1 MILVLLNT
9 LNKQLSGLTSDTG
22 RVASRTFVATRMDS
36 AQVGEGECT
45 RIGVHFTDID
55 STSAT
60 SKQTAQRL
68 AIFCPAEVERFVA
81 LAHTAQQSSA
91 DSLFQDLLFFSL
103 SECVHPGRNCVSHG
117 HHIIF
122 LFCFN
127 F

>member
-22 RVASRTFVATRMDS
+22 CVAGRTFVATRMDS

-60 SKQTAQRL
+60 KQIAQRL

-91 DSLFQDLLFFSL
+91 DSLFEDLLFFSL
-103 SECVHPGRNCVSHG
+103 SECVHPGRNCVTRPPWY
-117 HHIIF
+117 
-122 LFCFN
+122 
-127 F
+127 